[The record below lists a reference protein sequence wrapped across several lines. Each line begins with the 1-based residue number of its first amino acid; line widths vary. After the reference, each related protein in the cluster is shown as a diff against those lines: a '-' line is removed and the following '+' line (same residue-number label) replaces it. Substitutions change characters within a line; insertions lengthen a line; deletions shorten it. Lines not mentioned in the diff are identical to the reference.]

1 MKYITIVGSRNT
13 PKEICKELTQ
23 IASEFSQK
31 DWIIRSG
38 GANGADL
45 AGELG
50 ADLTQGKKEIYL
62 PWKKFNGN
70 SSTLV
75 APEFENWNEA
85 LEILSSVYS
94 LSAPKSIL
102 KLHGRNVYQV
112 LGRDLKTPSD
122 IVVCFTDDGKIIG
135 GTATAINLALKNNIP
150 VFNLG
155 NNIVNVK
162 EKLAKYLDD

>member
-23 IASEFSQK
+23 IAKEFAQEG
-31 DWIIRSG
+31 WVIRSG

-50 ADLTQGKKEIYL
+50 IDLVQGKKEIYL

-70 SSTLV
+70 SSTLI

-94 LSAPKSIL
+94 LSAPKSVI

-122 IVVCFTDDGKIIG
+122 ILICFTEEGKIVG
-135 GTATAINLALKNNIP
+135 GTATAINLAIKNNIP
-150 VFNLG
+150 VFNIGSLG
-155 NNIVNVK
+155 IEQTK
-162 EKLAKYLDD
+162 ELLAKFL